1 MAHQLPK
8 QLLRMVDTLDE
19 EQLHAL
25 YHVVA
30 QRLQLAQKA
39 HALAAMSQFHV
50 LDRVSFVHNGK
61 QYEGTVT
68 RLNQKTISIM
78 LDDDTRWN
86 VAPSLLTKVADRKE
100 TALQLLRAV
109 EASSRSKAGCHPAR
123 LAHRASHPGA

>member
-1 MAHQLPK
+1 MARQLPK
-8 QLLRMVDTLDE
+8 QLLRMVETLDE
-19 EQLHAL
+19 DQLHAL
-25 YHVVA
+25 YHIVA

-78 LDDDTRWN
+78 LDDGTRWN
-86 VAPSLLTKVADRKE
+86 VGPSLLTKVADRKE
-100 TALQLLRAV
+100 AALQLLRAV
-109 EASSRSKAGCHPAR
+109 ESEQ
-123 LAHRASHPGA
+123 

>member
-1 MAHQLPK
+1 MDRPLPK
-8 QLLRMVDTLDE
+8 QLLRLVDSLDE
-19 EQLHAL
+19 DQLHAL

-78 LDDDTRWN
+78 LDDGTRWN

-109 EASSRSKAGCHPAR
+109 ESEQ
-123 LAHRASHPGA
+123 

>member
-1 MAHQLPK
+1 MNRPLPK
-8 QLLRMVDTLDE
+8 QLLRLVDSLDE

-50 LDRVSFVHNGK
+50 LDRVWFVHNGK
-61 QYEGTVT
+61 QDEGTVT

-78 LDDDTRWN
+78 LDDGTRWN
-86 VAPSLLTKVADRKE
+86 VVPSLLTKVADRKE

-109 EASSRSKAGCHPAR
+109 ESEQ
-123 LAHRASHPGA
+123 

>member
-1 MAHQLPK
+1 MNRPLPK
-8 QLLRMVDTLDE
+8 QLLRLVDSLDE
-19 EQLHAL
+19 DQLHAL

-30 QRLQLAQKA
+30 QRLELLQKA

-61 QYEGTVT
+61 RYEGTVT
-68 RLNQKTISIM
+68 RLNQKTISIT
-78 LDDDTRWN
+78 LDDGTRWN

-109 EASSRSKAGCHPAR
+109 DGDQ
-123 LAHRASHPGA
+123 

>member
-1 MAHQLPK
+1 MNRQLPK
-8 QLLRMVDTLDE
+8 QLLRLVDTLDE

-39 HALAAMSQFHV
+39 HALAVMSQFHV

-68 RLNQKTISIM
+68 RLNQKTISIT
-78 LDDDTRWN
+78 LDDGSRWN
-86 VAPSLLTKVADRKE
+86 VAPSLLTKIADRKE

-109 EASSRSKAGCHPAR
+109 ETEQ
-123 LAHRASHPGA
+123 

>member
-1 MAHQLPK
+1 MARQLPK

-19 EQLHAL
+19 DQLHAL
-25 YHVVA
+25 YHLVA

-50 LDRVSFVHNGK
+50 LDRVSFVHHGK

-78 LDDDTRWN
+78 LDDGTRWN

-109 EASSRSKAGCHPAR
+109 ESEQ
-123 LAHRASHPGA
+123 

>member
-1 MAHQLPK
+1 MNRPLPK
-8 QLLRMVDTLDE
+8 QLLHLVDSLDE

-39 HALAAMSQFHV
+39 HASAAMSQFHV
-50 LDRVSFVHNGK
+50 LDRVSFVHNEK
-61 QYEGTVT
+61 QYEGTVI
-68 RLNQKTISIM
+68 RLNQKTLSIM
-78 LDDDTRWN
+78 LDDGTRWN

-109 EASSRSKAGCHPAR
+109 ESEQ
-123 LAHRASHPGA
+123 

>member
-1 MAHQLPK
+1 MAGQLPK
-8 QLLRMVDTLDE
+8 PLLRMVDTLDE
-19 EQLHAL
+19 DQLHAL

-30 QRLQLAQKA
+30 QRLQLTQKA

-78 LDDDTRWN
+78 VDDGTRWN
-86 VAPSLLTKVADRKE
+86 VAPSLLTKVADRRE
-100 TALQLLRAV
+100 TVLQLLREV
-109 EASSRSKAGCHPAR
+109 ESGQ
-123 LAHRASHPGA
+123 

>member
-1 MAHQLPK
+1 
-8 QLLRMVDTLDE
+8 MVDTLDAD
-19 EQLHAL
+19 QLHAL

-39 HALAAMSQFHV
+39 RALAAMSQFHV
-50 LDRVSFVHNGK
+50 LDRVSFVHNGR

-78 LDDDTRWN
+78 LDDGTRWN
-86 VAPSLLTKVADRKE
+86 VGPSLLTKVADRKE

-109 EASSRSKAGCHPAR
+109 ESEQ
-123 LAHRASHPGA
+123 

>member
-68 RLNQKTISIM
+68 RLNQKTISISTYSPARRSGRRRGR
-78 LDDDTRWN
+78 LDSR
-86 VAPSLLTKVADRKE
+86 VGAPAPSPHV
-100 TALQLLRAV
+100 
-109 EASSRSKAGCHPAR
+109 G
-123 LAHRASHPGA
+123 

>member
-1 MAHQLPK
+1 MDRPLPK

-19 EQLHAL
+19 AQLHAL

-50 LDRVSFVHNGK
+50 LDRVAFVHTGNR
-61 QYEGTVT
+61 YEGTVT
-68 RLNQKTISIM
+68 RLNQKTVSVT
-78 LDDDTRWN
+78 LDDGTRWN
-86 VAPSLLTKVADRKE
+86 VAPSLLTKIADRQA

-109 EASSRSKAGCHPAR
+109 DSEQ
-123 LAHRASHPGA
+123 